1 MSSFNLIKKKN
12 LKKKIL
18 LFPLTY
24 KRLLLYNSKKEKV
37 KSPFKHNYKLLL
49 RKENK
54 DLNKINKKS
63 ENILPKIDNTKNKYL
78 KHNISASPG
87 INNIFDS
94 YNDSKLS
101 PCDSQRANNELEDIN
116 NRNKM
121 PKLYISKQF
130 SEIINDDNGNNN
142 NNDNNN
148 DSNFNKLKFI
158 KNNGLNLK
166 TDSNDIKEYNV
177 KYNVKY
183 NKNNINFFGTPS
195 SIKKNNHLIYQ
206 YDPSK
211 LRLLYDNNN
220 NIFNR
225 DFKLKNKEKKEHLS
239 IKAVKG
245 KSKEKKVNKEK
256 KKNCPEELHFY
267 YISIIQKGKKEA
279 NEFEKIKK

>member
-1 MSSFNLIKKKN
+1 MSSFNLIKKKKF
-12 LKKKIL
+12 KKKLL

-24 KRLLLYNSKKEKV
+24 KKILFSNSKKDKV
-37 KSPFKHNYKLLL
+37 KSPFKNNYKLLL
-49 RKENK
+49 RNENK

-63 ENILPKIDNTKNKYL
+63 ENILPKIDNSKIKYL

-101 PCDSQRANNELEDIN
+101 PCDSQRTNNELADIK

-130 SEIINDDNGNNN
+130 SEIINDY

-148 DSNFNKLKFI
+148 DYNNDSFFNKIKFR
-158 KNNGLNLK
+158 KNNGINLK

-177 KYNVKY
+177 KYK
-183 NKNNINFFGTPS
+183 KNNINIFGTPS
-195 SIKKNNHLIYQ
+195 SIKKNNQLIYQ

-211 LRLLYDNNN
+211 IGLLYDY

-225 DFKLKNKEKKEHLS
+225 DFKLKNNEKKEHLS
-239 IKAVKG
+239 IKAIKG
-245 KSKEKKVNKEK
+245 NSKEKKVNKTK
-256 KKNCPEELHFY
+256 KNNCPEELHFY
-267 YISIIQKGKKEA
+267 YISILQKGKKEA
-279 NEFEKIKK
+279 KEFEKMKK

>member
-1 MSSFNLIKKKN
+1 MSSSNIIKTKI
-12 LKKKIL
+12 LKKKLL
-18 LFPLTY
+18 LFPSTY
-24 KRLLLYNSKKEKV
+24 KKIIFFNSRKDNI
-37 KSPFKHNYKLLL
+37 KSPFKNDYKLLL

-63 ENILPKIDNTKNKYL
+63 ENILPKIDNSKIKYL

-101 PCDSQRANNELEDIN
+101 PCDSQRANHELADIK

-130 SEIINDDNGNNN
+130 SEIIKDYNG
-142 NNDNNN
+142 NDNNN
-148 DSNFNKLKFI
+148 DYNNDSFFNKIKFR
-158 KNNGLNLK
+158 KNNGINLK

-177 KYNVKY
+177 KYK
-183 NKNNINFFGTPS
+183 KNNINIFGTPS
-195 SIKKNNHLIYQ
+195 SIKKNNQLIYQ

-211 LRLLYDNNN
+211 IGLLYDY

-225 DFKLKNKEKKEHLS
+225 DFKLKNNEKKEHLS
-239 IKAVKG
+239 IKAIKG
-245 KSKEKKVNKEK
+245 NSKEKKVNKAK
-256 KKNCPEELHFY
+256 KNNCPEELHFY
-267 YISIIQKGKKEA
+267 YISILQKGKKEA
-279 NEFEKIKK
+279 KEFEKIKK

>member
-1 MSSFNLIKKKN
+1 MSSFNLIKKKKF
-12 LKKKIL
+12 KKKLL

-24 KRLLLYNSKKEKV
+24 KKILFSNSKKDKV
-37 KSPFKHNYKLLL
+37 KSPFKNNYKLLL
-49 RKENK
+49 RNENK

-63 ENILPKIDNTKNKYL
+63 ENILPKIDNSKIKYL

-101 PCDSQRANNELEDIN
+101 PCDSQRTNNELADIK

-130 SEIINDDNGNNN
+130 SEIIKDYNG
-142 NNDNNN
+142 NDNNN
-148 DSNFNKLKFI
+148 DYNNDSFFNKIKFR
-158 KNNGLNLK
+158 KNNGINLK

-177 KYNVKY
+177 KYK
-183 NKNNINFFGTPS
+183 KNNINIFGTPS
-195 SIKKNNHLIYQ
+195 SIKKNNQLIYQ

-211 LRLLYDNNN
+211 IGLLYDY

-225 DFKLKNKEKKEHLS
+225 DFKLKNNEKKEHLS
-239 IKAVKG
+239 IKAIKG
-245 KSKEKKVNKEK
+245 NSKEKKVNKAK
-256 KKNCPEELHFY
+256 KNNCPEELHFY
-267 YISIIQKGKKEA
+267 YISILQKGKKEA
-279 NEFEKIKK
+279 KEFEKIKK

>member
-1 MSSFNLIKKKN
+1 MSSFNLIKKKKF
-12 LKKKIL
+12 KKKLL

-24 KRLLLYNSKKEKV
+24 KKILFSNSKKDKV
-37 KSPFKHNYKLLL
+37 KSPFKNNYKLLF
-49 RKENK
+49 RNENK

-63 ENILPKIDNTKNKYL
+63 ENILPKIDNSKIKYL

-101 PCDSQRANNELEDIN
+101 PCDSQRTNNELAYIK

-130 SEIINDDNGNNN
+130 SEIINDY

-148 DSNFNKLKFI
+148 DYNNDSFFNKIKFR
-158 KNNGLNLK
+158 KNNGINLK

-177 KYNVKY
+177 KYK
-183 NKNNINFFGTPS
+183 KNNINIFGTPS
-195 SIKKNNHLIYQ
+195 SIKKNNQLIYQ

-211 LRLLYDNNN
+211 IGLLYDY

-225 DFKLKNKEKKEHLS
+225 DFKLKNNEKKEHLS
-239 IKAVKG
+239 IKAIKG
-245 KSKEKKVNKEK
+245 NSKEKKVNKAK
-256 KKNCPEELHFY
+256 KNNCPEELHFY
-267 YISIIQKGKKEA
+267 YISILQKGKKEA
-279 NEFEKIKK
+279 KEFEKIKK